1 MKRISILVMAFMVL
15 FSCSAFAENWQWVDS
30 NDSVGFFFDSD
41 SVKYQTYTD
50 FSTNGIK
57 YNRLVKSY
65 WVKIVYTQKGA
76 NELAEDMEDE
86 SFKNVSFSIEKWTS
100 NKESITN
107 EFIRDYNNEGRLIY
121 INNTACEEP
130 IIPESFGKE
139 VVDAVNMF
147 CFANDDQV
155 IRNSMH

>member
-76 NELAEDMEDE
+76 DELAKDMEDE
-86 SFKNVSFSIEKWTS
+86 SFKNVSVSIEKWTS
-100 NKESITN
+100 NKESITS
-107 EFIRDYNNEGRLIY
+107 EFIRDYNSDGNLIY
-121 INNTACEEP
+121 SSDTADEEP

-139 VVDAVNMF
+139 VVDAVNLF

-155 IRNSMH
+155 VRNSR